1 MAGLPFQIRQITNQK
16 MEIKR
21 RSAEDSFV
29 HTTLR
34 ARGSKR
40 KEQSSLGKNLKIFL
54 EEGWGAAETDSAE
67 VGLIKQNIDDQEK
80 KTVG

>member
-1 MAGLPFQIRQITNQK
+1 
-16 MEIKR
+16 MENER
-21 RSAEDSFV
+21 RLAEDFV
-29 HTTLR
+29 VSTILR

-40 KEQSSLGKNLKIFL
+40 KEQSSLGENLKILL

>member
-1 MAGLPFQIRQITNQK
+1 

-21 RSAEDSFV
+21 RSVEDSVV

-34 ARGSKR
+34 ARGSKI

-54 EEGWGAAETDSAE
+54 EEGWGAAETDSAV